1 MLHHFDCPERYPWL
15 PNRTP
20 LVFDWDDESG
30 AVTGPGAPY
39 ILDIFRAGHVDLHPC
54 PWAGPVSSTKSPAD
68 MAAVVGRS
76 HQLPPVLADH
86 YPRGDDWDGLIHDP
100 DGNIIGQV
108 DF

>member
-1 MLHHFDCPERYPWL
+1 
-15 PNRTP
+15 
-20 LVFDWDDESG
+20 
-30 AVTGPGAPY
+30 
-39 ILDIFRAGHVDLHPC
+39 
-54 PWAGPVSSTKSPAD
+54 